1 MQLKDICFA
10 SSLSFC
16 DKVGLISDVVSS
28 NNFKT
33 FMV

>member
-16 DKVGLISDVVSS
+16 DKVGVISDVVSS
-28 NNFKT
+28 EIKR
-33 FMV
+33 